1 MSYIKYTMI
10 FILPLLLVGSVCGEI
25 TSSFSASDGER
36 AVGFTTTYGADVE
49 DRISDQ
55 ASASFAGGPILS
67 RSLLAAGDLHEEH
80 YVNDAANGLHA
91 RVRVDVVGAADS
103 IYNYVMSPAEGEV
116 VPSAYVQGRQT
127 LTSTDADSI
136 YVEVLAYNPE
146 SFAIGNITVEYGTL
160 QGYSGTARAAPNYT
174 TAIQTVQ
181 HAEGAHLLFDSQS
194 NNGMADLAYHSLEV
208 RSGQVNNYNGVG
220 TAYSNSASSYVNSAN
235 VSTTSNGS
243 AALEIKAKNSQ
254 YDIGR
259 IKTDISS
266 GQMSVTGAKVWADET
281 PRAGASMDN
290 LHASANIVTNTLQTG
305 VEAPPEHFSNLGI
318 VVSGDLDFGGIA
330 QKTAAGTTLTTHL
343 TALGSI
349 QETLYAKNRG
359 GDVEAKASTRIYHG
373 GLDFSGTANTGAST
387 ASVDVE
393 LQAASPAET
402 LTHQM
407 VAGSL
412 LNPYYTIEDADL
424 RAVEYVE
431 VQAGTLGYT
440 GNAKAWKGSS
450 NAMIAVDLLG
460 AHTDMGSIVHSIGA
474 LSPRD
479 DFVCPYFEI
488 YGEGGAADHIFSGWT
503 KANDDLAQ
511 VTFSHNTIA
520 SSGSITKLTEARTP
534 TIAGCATQLYASDY
548 AEIHFGHICSI
559 EGARSIFGG
568 DPAKAQ
574 ASVNVE
580 ELEASALDMGL
591 GCDIGHSSGAENE
604 VDLATNSQITLS
616 TFGCATTYLNM
627 TIPSSATLSYSGSS
641 LAANN
646 KVTHSESTEGKI
658 TEPGCISYGSSLF
671 AGPITL
677 FQDIQLWPSGTLYPY
692 LSYMGTTT
700 GLLGPSGYSGGI
712 GYDLYGY
719 GGFNSFFGASYYP
732 LYMSFEDY
740 DGLDAISGLH
750 TEEGSVDLSGSIK
763 GTEGSGIPL
772 VGISEEG
779 LDVEGYGIS
788 HTMDATNGEN
798 HIAESVQVDGYEGT
812 PNHLSIESAQAFANP
827 TIAKVQLNDLLAQG
841 SFIDMSL
848 GSGVD
853 WLPCLEVEEQPE
865 LLPYAGMSA
874 SISGIGF
881 GGLAFTGYALDSGS
895 ESSRTVRETTS
906 GLSAWGE
913 SIYLEHRSIGL
924 SGREELDTHS
934 LVSTNVQHGYVESLY
949 GYAVAT
955 PLTTLAYQRGT
966 GFGNVTLD
974 AYGEAY
980 SPYLPDQD
988 MSYGGMKAFG
998 KTMFYYNKARTDPS
1012 TVMEAHGK
1020 VYV

>member
-1 MSYIKYTMI
+1 M
-10 FILPLLLVGSVCGEI
+10 LLMGSAYGEI

-36 AVGFTTTYGADVE
+36 VVGFSTTYGADVE
-49 DRISDQ
+49 DSISDQ
-55 ASASFAGGPILS
+55 ASASFAEGPILS

-91 RVRVDVVGAADS
+91 RVRVDVVGATDS

-116 VPSAYVQGRQT
+116 GPSAYVQGRQT

-136 YVEVLAYNPE
+136 YVEVLAHNPE
-146 SFAIGNITVEYGTL
+146 SSAYGSITVEDGTL
-160 QGYSGTARAAPNYT
+160 QGYSGTARAAPDYA
-174 TAIQTVQ
+174 TAIQMAE
-181 HAEGAHLLFDSQS
+181 HAEGAHLLYTSES
-194 NNGMADLAYHSLEV
+194 NNEMADLAYHTLDV
-208 RSGQVNNYNGVG
+208 TNGQVDGYNGAG
-220 TAYSNSASSYVNSAN
+220 TAYSDSVSSIINSAD
-235 VSTTSNGS
+235 VSTTSNTV
-243 AALEIKAKNSQ
+243 LEIKAKNSQ

-281 PRAGASMDN
+281 PRAGASMGN

-330 QKTAAGTTLTTHL
+330 QKIAAGTTLTTHL

-412 LNPYYTIEDADL
+412 LNPYYTVEDADL

-479 DFVCPYFEI
+479 DCVCPYFEI

-580 ELEASALDMGL
+580 ELEASTLDMGM
-591 GCDIGHSSGAENE
+591 GSEISHSSGAENE

-616 TFGCATTYLNM
+616 TFGCATTCLEM
-627 TIPSSATLSYSGSS
+627 VVPSSATLSYSGSS

-671 AGPITL
+671 AGPINL
-677 FQDIQLWPSGTLYPY
+677 FQDIQLWPSGTLYPF
-692 LSYMGTTT
+692 LSHTGTST

-712 GYDLYGY
+712 GYDLHGY
-719 GGFNSFFGASYYP
+719 GGFNSLFGASYYP

-740 DGLDAISGLH
+740 DGIDVISGLH
-750 TEEGSVDLSGSIK
+750 TEEGSVDLSGSVK
-763 GTEGSGIPL
+763 GTEGSGNPL

-798 HIAESVQVDGYEGT
+798 HIAESVQVEGYEEAPG
-812 PNHLSIESAQAFANP
+812 HLSIESAQAFANP

-841 SFIDMSL
+841 SFIGMSL

-865 LLPYAGMSA
+865 LLPYAGVSG
-874 SISGIGF
+874 SISGQQF
-881 GGLAFTGYALDSGS
+881 GDLAFSGYALDSGS

-906 GLSAWGE
+906 SLSAGGD
-913 SIYLEHRSIGL
+913 SIYLEHRSLGL
-924 SGREELDTHS
+924 SGTEELDTHS
-934 LVSTNVQHGYVESLY
+934 LVSTTIENGYVDPLY

-966 GFGNVTLD
+966 AFGDVMLD

-980 SPYLPDQD
+980 NPYLPDQD
-988 MSYGGMKAFG
+988 TSYGGMKAFG
-998 KTMFYYNKARTDPS
+998 KTMFYYNKAWTDPS
-1012 TVMEAHGK
+1012 TVMETHGK